1 MDQTDV
7 WMIGVGAFG
16 MVFYLLAIFYQSNAD
31 DQD

>member
-16 MVFYLLAIFYQSNAD
+16 IVFYILAIFYQNNAD
-31 DQD
+31 DQG